1 VNLLEEQAITAVSIK
16 NVLFATDFS
25 ATSEAA
31 LPFAVAISHRYGSML
46 HVAHIVPESYLM
58 IMSGGLDP
66 ASFGS
71 VYEGAHSEAQ
81 EKMQELV
88 ERCEDV
94 PHRTYLG
101 HGNVWGALSDLIQA
115 NAIDLLVVGTHGRTG
130 VGKLLM
136 GSVAEAIFRQ
146 ASCPVLTV
154 GPKVSGRAKLPLV
167 SGQEHDL
174 APLELALR
182 EIIYA
187 TDFSHDSL
195 AAAPYTISLAR
206 EFQARLAL
214 LHVLQEYVHR
224 KGKPD
229 PIEAA
234 LQRLTEIVPGATGLW
249 CTPEPVLEFG
259 APADGILKAASE
271 RDADL
276 IVLGVRPPA
285 GHLTAATHLPWRTAH
300 KVVAEASCPVL
311 TIRG

>member
-1 VNLLEEQAITAVSIK
+1 
-16 NVLFATDFS
+16 
-25 ATSEAA
+25 
-31 LPFAVAISHRYGSML
+31 
-46 HVAHIVPESYLM
+46 
-58 IMSGGLDP
+58 
-66 ASFGS
+66 
-71 VYEGAHSEAQ
+71 
-81 EKMQELV
+81 MQHLV
-88 ERCEDV
+88 ERFEDV

-101 HGNVWGALSDLIQA
+101 HGNVWGGLSGLIRA
-115 NAIDLLVVGTHGRTG
+115 HAIDLLVVGTHGRAG

-136 GSVAEAIFRQ
+136 GSVAEEIFRQ

-154 GPKVSGRAKLPLV
+154 GPKVFGRARLPLV
-167 SGQEHDL
+167 PNWGHDL
-174 APLELALR
+174 APLELELQ

-206 EFQARLAL
+206 EFQARLVL
-214 LHVLQEYVHR
+214 LHVLQEYAHR
-224 KGKPD
+224 KSEPD

-234 LQRLTEIVPGATGLW
+234 LQQLMGLVPEAAGLW

-271 RDADL
+271 RNADL